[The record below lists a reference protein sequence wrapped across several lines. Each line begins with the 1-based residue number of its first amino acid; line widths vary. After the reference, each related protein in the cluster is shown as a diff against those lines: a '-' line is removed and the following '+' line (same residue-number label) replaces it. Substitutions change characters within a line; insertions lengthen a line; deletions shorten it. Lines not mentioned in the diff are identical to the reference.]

1 MQQVESS
8 PIENSEITQLLQHW
22 SEGDQE
28 AGDRVISLVYCDLH
42 RIAESFARRERPDHT
57 LQATA
62 LVHEAYLQLI
72 GTRSIEWQSRAHFLS
87 VAARVMRHILVSYS
101 RKVQAVKRGGD
112 RYKITLSERELTP
125 ASSRFGLELAPIRP
139 QHLVALDDAIKSL
152 ARIDP
157 DAAQLVELRFFAG
170 LSLEGTAE
178 CLGVSCKTV
187 TRRWRQ
193 ARAWLLAELSNGG
206 GARDHRASTQPR
218 VH

>member
-8 PIENSEITQLLQHW
+8 TNEQLVITELLQHW
-22 SEGDQE
+22 SEGDHE
-28 AGDRVISLVYCDLH
+28 AGERVISLVYCDLH
-42 RIAESFARRERPDHT
+42 RIAESFARRERPGHT

-72 GTRSIEWQSRAHFLS
+72 GAKSIEWQSRAHFLS

-101 RKVQAVKRGGD
+101 RRVQAVKRGGD
-112 RYKITLSERELTP
+112 RRRMTFSEQDLTP
-125 ASSRFGLELAPIRP
+125 ASSRFGLEIAPIRP
-139 QHLVALDDAIKSL
+139 RHLVALDDALKSL

-178 CLGVSCKTV
+178 CLGVSSKTV
-187 TRRWRQ
+187 TRRWRR
-193 ARAWLLAELSNGG
+193 ARAWLQAELSDGG
-206 GARDHRASTQPR
+206 DARAH
-218 VH
+218 